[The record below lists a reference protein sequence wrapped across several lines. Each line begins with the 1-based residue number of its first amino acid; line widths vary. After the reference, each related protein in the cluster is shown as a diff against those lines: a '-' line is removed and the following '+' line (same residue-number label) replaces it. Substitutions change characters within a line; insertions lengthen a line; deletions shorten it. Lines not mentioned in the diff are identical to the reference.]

1 MYNDNDTMN
10 LSSGVGE
17 DMLLRMLEE
26 SDIPMPR
33 ASSDGNS
40 HGHTWGLYE
49 YPLASVYAPLQE
61 FRSIF
66 DKDTALKKGTIFS
79 ELDLPFMGE
88 TVRGGGSCRG

>member
-1 MYNDNDTMN
+1 MYKDNDTMN
-10 LSSGVGE
+10 LGSGVGE
-17 DMLLRMLEE
+17 DMLRRMLKD

-33 ASSDGNS
+33 ASLGGS
-40 HGHTWGLYE
+40 HGHTWGLHD

-88 TVRGGGSCRG
+88 SVRGGSCRG